1 VDDAC
6 GGTLQSTI
14 TCQRCQHA
22 SHCFDPFL
30 DLSVPMPK
38 RKSAVLSTSSDVDLH
53 ACLRTFTETET
64 LDGRDK
70 YMCVKCKSPQ
80 PATKRLSIY
89 SFPTILIVHMKRF
102 ASSGGG
108 VMSRLVSHQK
118 DSTPVRFD
126 REGLDLSAYASPAVR
141 SRRAVYDLYAVS
153 NHSGSLGGG
162 HYTAV
167 AKHLKDDQWCAPIPT
182 PHSSATFCSFPCP
195 SSP

>member
-1 VDDAC
+1 M
-6 GGTLQSTI
+6 
-14 TCQRCQHA
+14 RCRRSATA
-22 SHCFDPFL
+22 SRA
-30 DLSVPMPK
+30 S
-38 RKSAVLSTSSDVDLH
+38 R
-53 ACLRTFTETET
+53 RTFTETET

-167 AKHLKDDQWCAPIPT
+167 AKHLKDDQW
-182 PHSSATFCSFPCP
+182 HSFNDSHVHSINDKSAI
-195 SSP
+195 SSREAYVLFYRLRS